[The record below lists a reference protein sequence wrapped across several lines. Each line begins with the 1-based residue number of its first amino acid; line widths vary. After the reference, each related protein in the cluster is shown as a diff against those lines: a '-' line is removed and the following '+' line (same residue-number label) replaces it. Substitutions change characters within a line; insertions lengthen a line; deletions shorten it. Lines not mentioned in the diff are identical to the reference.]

1 VFSLAVATDVQVAQ
15 RWMGVGRSEVA
26 DSWQAGRDAAR
37 AALLH
42 PEPKLV
48 VVFVGISHDVDEVL
62 AGINEVS
69 GDAPLIGCSTHGEI
83 SAVGPRDDSVV
94 VTMLGGTG
102 FSVATAAFESASG
115 HQREAGAAVAETTAI
130 VEDLP
135 YKALLMLTDGFIRDQ
150 EDILRGA
157 YTVLGASIPLFGG
170 AAADGWRFQR
180 TYQLHGNKV
189 LTDAVVGATIA
200 SNSPIAMSFRHGWR
214 KFGDPMIVTRSS
226 DGRIY
231 TLDDE
236 PAMDVYLRRLGAP
249 EAAFHDAT
257 EFSKFVLSRPVGV
270 ERRSGVEVRNMSTDV
285 DMAGRSLGGGGDL
298 PEGCLTWLMEGD
310 EASILAAATDACTEA
325 LDALGGQPAVG
336 MLTFSC
342 AALRAV
348 LGDEGIEREGERLSA
363 AAGAVPFAGF
373 YTYGEIAR
381 KSGIDGFHNQT
392 IVVLAMA

>member
-1 VFSLAVATDVQVAQ
+1 MS
-15 RWMGVGRSEVA
+15 VGRSELTA
-26 DSWQAGRDAAR
+26 SREAGREAAR
-37 AALLH
+37 AALTH
-42 PEPKLV
+42 YEPKLV
-48 VVFVGISHDVDEVL
+48 VVFAGITHDLAEVL

-94 VTMLGGTG
+94 VTMLGGDG
-102 FSVATAAFESASG
+102 LSIATAAFEEASG
-115 HQREAGAAVAETTAI
+115 CQREAGAAVAETAAR

-135 YKALLMLTDGFIRDQ
+135 YKALLVLTDGFIRDQ

-157 YTVLGASIPLFGG
+157 YTVVGAGVPLFGG
-170 AAADGWRFQR
+170 ASADGWRFER

-189 LTDAVVGATIA
+189 LTNAVVGATIA
-200 SNSPIAMSFRHGWR
+200 SDSPIALSVRHGWR
-214 KFGDPMIVTRSS
+214 KVGQPMMVTQSR

-249 EAAFHDAT
+249 EEAFVDAA
-257 EFSKFVLSRPVGV
+257 EFSKFALSRPVGV
-270 ERRSGVEVRNMSTDV
+270 ERRSGTEVRNFSTNV

-298 PEGCLTWLMEGD
+298 PEGCLTWTMAGD
-310 EASILAAATDACTEA
+310 EASILEAASDACAEA
-325 LDALGGQPAVG
+325 LAALDGAPAVG

-348 LGDEGIEREGERLSA
+348 LGDDGIAREGERLSA
-363 AAGAVPFAGF
+363 ASGGVPFAGF

-392 IVVLAMA
+392 IVVLAIS

>member
-1 VFSLAVATDVQVAQ
+1 MKTAVREGFAPH
-15 RWMGVGRSEVA
+15 WMAVGRSEIL
-26 DSWQAGRDAAR
+26 DSREAGRQAAR
-37 AALLH
+37 EALAH

-48 VVFVGISHDVDEVL
+48 VVFAGISHDFAELL

-69 GDAPLIGCSTHGEI
+69 NGAPLVGCSTHGEI

-94 VTMLGGTG
+94 VAMLGGDG
-102 FSVATAAFESASG
+102 FSVATTAFEAASG
-115 HQREAGAAVAETTAI
+115 HQREAGASAAETASM

-135 YKALLMLTDGFIRDQ
+135 HKALLLLTDGFIRDQ
-150 EDILRGA
+150 EEILRGA
-157 YTVLGASIPLFGG
+157 YSVVGASIPLFGG
-170 AAADGWRFQR
+170 ASADGWRFTR

-189 LTDAVVGATIA
+189 LTDAVVSATIA
-200 SNSPIAMSFRHGWR
+200 STSPIGLSVRHGWR
-214 KFGDPMIVTRSS
+214 KVGEPMMVTRSS

-249 EAAFHDAT
+249 DETFHDAS
-257 EFSKFVLSRPVGV
+257 EFSKFALSRPAGV
-270 ERRSGVEVRNMSTDV
+270 ERRSGIEVRNFSTDV

-298 PEGCLTWLMEGD
+298 PEGCLTWTMEGD

-325 LDALGGQPAVG
+325 LGELEGQPAVG

-348 LGDEGIEREGERLSA
+348 LGDDGIAREGERLSA
-363 AAGAVPFAGF
+363 AAGEVPFAGF

-381 KSGIDGFHNQT
+381 QRGIDGFHNQT
-392 IVVLAMA
+392 IVVLAVS